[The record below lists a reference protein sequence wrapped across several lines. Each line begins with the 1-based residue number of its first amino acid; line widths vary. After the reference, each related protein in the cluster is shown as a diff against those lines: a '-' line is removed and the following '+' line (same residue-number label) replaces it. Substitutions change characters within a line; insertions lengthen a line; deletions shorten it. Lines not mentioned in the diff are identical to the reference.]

1 MINMGNRVC
10 EVLGIK
16 YPIIQGAMAW
26 TSMAPLVAAV
36 SEAGG
41 LGVLGSGFMPKEVII
56 GQAQAVRSMTDKPFA
71 ANLFLDPGPQLEIGT
86 EAIIE
91 GKIPVVYIDSL
102 NLLDYDMAK
111 EYYGRFHAAG
121 CKIIAK
127 INYLEDALVAEKAGA
142 DVIITKGMEGGGH
155 CTKVSARV
163 LLAEVTEAVT
173 SIPVVASG
181 GIGIPRQAAACT
193 VLGAEGIEMGT
204 AFMATNE
211 CPVHINVK
219 QAIVNAI
226 DRDIVACGASTGEP
240 SWQIRNKLA
249 DRLLKIEAEHPM
261 AEAAE
266 LVRKNAEGSLR
277 IASMEGEVEE
287 NGAVLGGQV
296 VGLIHSIKP
305 VKELVVD
312 FCDEWQ
318 EWLKKSYQ
326 LF

>member
-1 MINMGNRVC
+1 MTNRVC
-10 EVLGIK
+10 EVLGIE
-16 YPIIQGAMAW
+16 YPIIQGPMAW

-56 GQAQAVRSMTDKPFA
+56 GQANAVRGITEKPFA

-91 GKIPVVYIDSL
+91 SRIPVVYIDSL

-111 EYYGRFHAAG
+111 KYYDRFHEAG
-121 CKIIAK
+121 CKVIAK
-127 INYLEDALVAEKAGA
+127 INYLEDAIVAEKAGA

-163 LLAEVTEAVT
+163 LLAEVTESVKT
-173 SIPVVASG
+173 VPIVASG
-181 GIGIPRQAAACT
+181 GIGIPRQAASCT
-193 VLGAEGIEMGT
+193 VMGAEGVEMGT
-204 AFMATNE
+204 AFMATFE
-211 CPVHINVK
+211 CPVHQNVK
-219 QAIVNAI
+219 EAIVNAT

-249 DRLLKIEAEHPM
+249 DRLLKIEAENTV
-261 AEAAE
+261 EIAAE

-277 IASMEGEVEE
+277 IASIDGEVEE
-287 NGAVLGGQV
+287 NGAVMGGQV
-296 VGLIHSIKP
+296 VGLIHEIRP

-312 FCDEWQ
+312 FCKEWE
-318 EWLKKSYQ
+318 EWLKKSYR

>member
-1 MINMGNRVC
+1 MANRVC

-56 GQAQAVRSMTDKPFA
+56 GQANAVRGMTDKPFA

-91 GKIPVVYIDSL
+91 GRIPVVYVDSL
-102 NLLDYDMAK
+102 NLLDYELAK
-111 EYYGRFHAAG
+111 KYYARFHEVG
-121 CKIIAK
+121 CKIVAK
-127 INYLEDALVAEKAGA
+127 INYLEDAIVAEKAGA
-142 DVIITKGMEGGGH
+142 DAIITKGMEGGGH

-163 LLAEVTEAVT
+163 LLAEVTEAVKT
-173 SIPVVASG
+173 IPVIASG
-181 GIGIPRQAAACT
+181 GIAIPRQAAACT
-193 VLGAEGIEMGT
+193 VLGAEGVEMGT
-204 AFMATNE
+204 AFMATLE
-211 CPVHINVK
+211 CPVHQNVK
-219 QAIVNAI
+219 EAIVKAI

-249 DRLLKIEAEHPM
+249 ERLLKIEAENTV
-261 AEAAE
+261 EVAAE
-266 LVRKNAEGSLR
+266 LVRKNSEGSLR
-277 IASMEGEVEE
+277 ISSVDGDVEE
-287 NGAVLGGQV
+287 NGAVMGGQV

>member
-1 MINMGNRVC
+1 
-10 EVLGIK
+10 
-16 YPIIQGAMAW
+16 
-26 TSMAPLVAAV
+26 MAPLVAAV

-41 LGVLGSGFMPKEVII
+41 LGVLGSGFMPKEVILE
-56 GQAQAVRSMTDKPFA
+56 QVAAVRAMTGKPFA
-71 ANLFLDPGPQLEIGT
+71 ANLFLDPGPQLEIGA

-91 GKIPVVYIDSL
+91 GNVPVAYIDSL

-111 EYYGRFHAAG
+111 KYYAKFHTAG
-121 CKIIAK
+121 TKVIAK
-127 INYLEDALVAEKAGA
+127 INYLEDAIVAEKAGA

-155 CTKVSARV
+155 CTKISARV
-163 LLAEVTEAVT
+163 LLAEVTEHVT

-181 GIGIPRQAAACT
+181 GIAAPRQAAACT

-204 AFMATNE
+204 AFMASEE
-211 CPVHINVK
+211 CPVHPNVK
-219 QAIVNAI
+219 QAIVKAT
-226 DRDIVACGASTGEP
+226 DRDIAVCGISTGEP

-249 DRLLKIEAEHPM
+249 DRLLQIEAEKPWS
-261 AEAAE
+261 EAADIIRN
-266 LVRKNAEGSLR
+266 VSAGSLR

-296 VGLIHSIKP
+296 VGLIHSVKP

-312 FCDEWQ
+312 FCQEWQ

>member
-1 MINMGNRVC
+1 MANRVC

-56 GQAQAVRSMTDKPFA
+56 GQAQVVKSITDKPFA
-71 ANLFLDPGPQLEIGT
+71 ANIFLDPGPQLEIGI

-91 GKIPVVYIDSL
+91 GEIPVVYIDSL
-102 NLLDYDMAK
+102 NLLDYDLAK
-111 EYYGRFHAAG
+111 KYYDRFHEAG
-121 CKIIAK
+121 CKVIAK

-155 CTKVSARV
+155 CTKISSGV
-163 LLAEVTEAVT
+163 LLAEVTSAIT
-173 SIPVVASG
+173 SVPIVASG

-193 VLGAEGIEMGT
+193 VLGVEGIEMGT
-204 AFMATNE
+204 SFIATNE

-219 QAIVNAI
+219 KAIVKAI
-226 DRDIVACGASTGEP
+226 DRDIVACGVSTGEP

-249 DRLLKIEAEHPM
+249 ERLLKIEAENSM
-261 AEAAE
+261 EEAAK

-277 IASMEGEVEE
+277 IASVEGEVDE

-305 VKELVVD
+305 VKELIVD
-312 FCDEWQ
+312 FCEEWQ
-318 EWLKKSYQ
+318 NWLKKSYQ